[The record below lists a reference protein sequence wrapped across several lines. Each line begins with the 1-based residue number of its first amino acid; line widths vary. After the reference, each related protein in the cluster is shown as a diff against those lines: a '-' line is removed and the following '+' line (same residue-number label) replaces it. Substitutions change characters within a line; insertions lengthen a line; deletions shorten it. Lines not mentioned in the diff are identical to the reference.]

1 MKTKIN
7 ANLYI
12 LLAALYWSSGGIL
25 VKMISFDPFNIAFF
39 RALIG
44 LIAFGIYLKKSIPKL
59 NMTII
64 LSALCIALTNVL
76 FVIANK
82 LTFAA
87 NAIILQYTAPIFVI
101 FMDFFINKIKATRHQ
116 LLTILLCIVG
126 VVLFFFNDI
135 GTGKIIGNLIALFS
149 GITFAGVFFINR
161 FKNSSTVDSAFLS
174 NFMIVIV
181 LLPFAIINPIKS
193 ITINESIA
201 VFLLGTIQVF
211 MAYIF
216 FSKGIKGTSSINA
229 SLISIIEAVLNPLW
243 VAIFFNELPNTL
255 SFIGFFIIIF
265 ASIYNTFKE
274 NTIETDVKN
283 SK

>member
-12 LLAALYWSSGGIL
+12 LLAALCWSSGGML

-126 VVLFFFNDI
+126 VVLFFFND
-135 GTGKIIGNLIALFS
+135 TGKIIGNLIALFS

-161 FKNSSTVDSAFLS
+161 FENSSTVDSAFLS

-216 FSKGIKGTSSINA
+216 FSKGIQGTSSINA

-243 VAIFFNELPNTL
+243 VAVFFKELPNTL
-255 SFIGFFIIIF
+255 YFIGFFIIIF
-265 ASIYNTFKE
+265 ASIYNIFKE
-274 NTIETDVKN
+274 NTIETDVKH